1 MFSNFFIE
9 LILLTHL
16 KRRLT
21 ILNEYYLKL
30 KSWGACMKSKFDFI
44 QKREGRLVP
53 FDKEKII
60 NAVFAAARAAGG
72 SDRKLAEKLADQVVS
87 HLNRNIK
94 QKYPTV
100 EQIQDSVERILI
112 EEGHARTAKAY
123 ISYRQKR
130 TEVRSEKAQVL
141 QKERIDEVD
150 KCFDLNALK
159 VLTSRYLRKDE
170 SGKLVECPKELFT
183 RVAVHTAL
191 PDLLYDTVVF
201 SKVPNQRKN
210 GHEKF
215 IPAKYEGKIFIG
227 KYELNKHHLEGLK
240 RTYDRMASKGHM
252 KISWKKFFDMLSKRK
267 FEKYEKTID
276 AFYNLMV
283 SKKFLPNTPA
293 LANFG
298 NPLGMGSACFVL
310 DIDDSMEEIMETLK
324 KTALVFKAG
333 GGMGY
338 NFSKLRPEGDFVSS
352 THGLASGPLSF
363 MRLFDTMTEVIKQ
376 GGIRRGANMGI
387 LNSNH
392 PDIENFVKAKEGN
405 KALKNFNIS
414 VMLMDDFWECYRK
427 NKPYPLLNPRSGK
440 VMRTIDAKNL
450 FDIIV
455 HQAWESAEPGVIY
468 FDNVNKYNPLL
479 EGLGPI
485 YSTNPC
491 VSADTLIPTAKGLE
505 RIDSIKASSI
515 VVDSRILNQNKDNV
529 TLQLGTM
536 AAEHLQAIKTGI
548 KETYKITTNS
558 GYELIAT
565 PDHRI
570 MTTNGWKP
578 LIELSTEDE
587 LLIQSG
593 EGLFNSNAALP
604 FVVENKHIGKN
615 GREYSFNLPTQWDYH
630 LGLVLGWLTGDGWF
644 NKKYN
649 QAGFVFSKE
658 DKLAMDIIKPILEK
672 YFNGVTVMNQAN
684 GCIQLRSNSR
694 YVSDYLNQL
703 GLKSFP
709 EEKEVPSALFTATKE
724 AILGFLSGLFSSDGT
739 VALGSKSRNYIRLNS
754 SSVKLLKQVQLLLLN
769 LGIRTSI
776 YDRSTKSK
784 CFKYT
789 SSKGE
794 EKIYKTS
801 GINYELNISKEN
813 LARFIGLIGLINSNK
828 SQKMDK
834 LKEFEF
840 YKETFT
846 DAIESIEYAGMR
858 EVWDIT
864 EPLTHS
870 FIANGILVH
879 NCGEVLLY
887 PNESCNLGSINIW
900 AFCKEDKNAKL
911 HFDWDGLKETII
923 LASHFLDNVI
933 DINKFPL
940 KEIEEMSL
948 NTRKIGLGVMGVAD
962 AMFEMDIPYDNPKG
976 RAFME
981 QLMEFINYYSKVQ
994 SIDNGKKKGKFPFYH
1009 KSFYSKGKLPFKGI
1023 EEKKSWHFDWNK
1035 LAKDIKKHGLRNS
1048 FTTVIAPTGSISMI
1062 AGCSSGIEPMYSLV
1076 FEKNVKVG
1084 SFYYVNR
1091 VLEKRLSEEGLF
1103 DDLLVEDVVK
1113 CNGSVQTIGYIP
1125 PRIKNVFV
1133 TSHDIVAEDHIR
1145 ALASFQKWTDSS
1157 ISKTINF
1164 PADVSLEEME
1174 KSYVLAHDLGCKDV
1188 TVYRDSSLKEQVLIT
1203 KKRERKGSSYELTAE
1218 SAKPDS
1224 EYIVVGP
1231 ANVPENSA
1239 AANNDNGHHSS
1250 NMNVKKCPND
1260 GTVLIKKEGCTVCPV
1275 CGYGLC
1281 SND

>member
-1 MFSNFFIE
+1 
-9 LILLTHL
+9 
-16 KRRLT
+16 
-21 ILNEYYLKL
+21 
-30 KSWGACMKSKFDFI
+30 MKSKFDFI

-72 SDRKLAEKLADQVVS
+72 SDRKLAEKLADQVIS
-87 HLNRNIK
+87 YLNRNIK

-100 EQIQDSVERILI
+100 EQIQDAVERILI

-130 TEVRSEKAQVL
+130 SEVRSEKAQVL

-150 KCFDLNALK
+150 KSFDLNALK

-170 SGKLVECPKELFT
+170 SGKLTECPKELFT
-183 RVAVHTAL
+183 RVSVHTAL
-191 PDLLYDTVVF
+191 PDLLYDSVIF
-201 SKVPNQRKN
+201 SKVPNQKKN

-215 IPAKYEGKIFIG
+215 VAEKYDGKIFIG
-227 KYELNKHHLEGLK
+227 KYALNKHHLEGLK

-252 KISWKKFFDMLSKRK
+252 KIPWKNFLDMLSKRK
-267 FEKYEKTID
+267 FEKYEKVID
-276 AFYNLMV
+276 DFYNMMV

-310 DIDDSMEEIMETLK
+310 DIEDSMEEIMETLK

-392 PDIENFVKAKEGN
+392 PDIEHFVKAKEGN
-405 KALKNFNIS
+405 KALRNFNIS
-414 VMLMDDFWECYRK
+414 VMVMGDFWECYRK

-491 VSADTLIPTAKGLE
+491 
-505 RIDSIKASSI
+505 
-515 VVDSRILNQNKDNV
+515 
-529 TLQLGTM
+529 
-536 AAEHLQAIKTGI
+536 
-548 KETYKITTNS
+548 
-558 GYELIAT
+558 
-565 PDHRI
+565 
-570 MTTNGWKP
+570 
-578 LIELSTEDE
+578 
-587 LLIQSG
+587 
-593 EGLFNSNAALP
+593 
-604 FVVENKHIGKN
+604 
-615 GREYSFNLPTQWDYH
+615 
-630 LGLVLGWLTGDGWF
+630 
-644 NKKYN
+644 
-649 QAGFVFSKE
+649 
-658 DKLAMDIIKPILEK
+658 
-672 YFNGVTVMNQAN
+672 
-684 GCIQLRSNSR
+684 
-694 YVSDYLNQL
+694 
-703 GLKSFP
+703 
-709 EEKEVPSALFTATKE
+709 
-724 AILGFLSGLFSSDGT
+724 
-739 VALGSKSRNYIRLNS
+739 
-754 SSVKLLKQVQLLLLN
+754 
-769 LGIRTSI
+769 
-776 YDRSTKSK
+776 
-784 CFKYT
+784 
-789 SSKGE
+789 
-794 EKIYKTS
+794 
-801 GINYELNISKEN
+801 
-813 LARFIGLIGLINSNK
+813 
-828 SQKMDK
+828 
-834 LKEFEF
+834 
-840 YKETFT
+840 
-846 DAIESIEYAGMR
+846 
-858 EVWDIT
+858 
-864 EPLTHS
+864 
-870 FIANGILVH
+870 
-879 NCGEVLLY
+879 GEVLLY

-900 AFCKEDKNAKL
+900 AFCKEDKNGKL
-911 HFDWDGLKETII
+911 HFDWEGLKGTI
-923 LASHFLDNVI
+923 LMASHFLDNVI

-940 KEIEEMSL
+940 KDIEEMSL
-948 NTRKIGLGVMGVAD
+948 NTRKIGLGIMGVAD
-962 AMFEMDIPYDNPKG
+962 AMFEMEIPYSNPKG
-976 RAFME
+976 RSFME
-981 QLMEFINYYSKVQ
+981 ELMEYVNYYSKVQ
-994 SIDNGKKKGKFPFYH
+994 SIEMGKKRGKFPFYN
-1009 KSFYSKGKLPFKGI
+1009 KSFYSKGKLPVKGF

-1035 LAKDIKKHGLRNS
+1035 LAKEIKKHGLRNS

-1091 VLEKRLSEEGLF
+1091 VLEKRLSSEGLF

-1133 TSHDIVAEDHIR
+1133 TSHDIVSEDHIR

-1174 KSYVLAHDLGCKDV
+1174 KAYVLAHDLGCKDV

-1224 EYIVVGP
+1224 EYVVVGP
-1231 ANVPENSA
+1231 ANVPENCA
-1239 AANNDNGHHSS
+1239 AANNENGHHMT
-1250 NMNVKKCPND
+1250 NNANIKKCPND
-1260 GTVLIKKEGCTVCPV
+1260 GAVLIKKEGCTVCPV